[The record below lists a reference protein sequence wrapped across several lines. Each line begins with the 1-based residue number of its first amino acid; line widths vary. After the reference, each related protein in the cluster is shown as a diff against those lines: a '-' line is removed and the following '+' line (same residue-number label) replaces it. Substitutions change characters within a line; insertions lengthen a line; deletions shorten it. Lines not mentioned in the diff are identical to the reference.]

1 MMLDVLTVSTWHWR
15 SGELLI
21 FSLHWQVK
29 EAGSNID
36 EGMLWLQVR
45 KCVSRSESYQA
56 KAKSPSSVFFHLGC
70 YQKML
75 PTCRVSFL
83 LQ

>member
-1 MMLDVLTVSTWHWR
+1 M
-15 SGELLI
+15 LI

-29 EAGSNID
+29 EAGSNTG
-36 EGMLWLQVR
+36 EGMLWQQGR
-45 KCVSRSESYQA
+45 KCVSRSESKQA
-56 KAKSPSSVFFHLGC
+56 KSKSPSSVFFYLGC
-70 YQKML
+70 YQKVL